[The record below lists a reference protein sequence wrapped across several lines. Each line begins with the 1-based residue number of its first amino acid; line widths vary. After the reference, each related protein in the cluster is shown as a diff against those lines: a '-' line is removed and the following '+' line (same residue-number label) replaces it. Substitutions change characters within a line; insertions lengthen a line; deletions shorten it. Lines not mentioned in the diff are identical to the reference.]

1 VGARGKRGA
10 RAAQGG
16 PSARVLTLTLNLT
29 LALALALALVLVL
42 AAGCRGGGGA
52 ASEPAAPGEPS
63 ASTEESG
70 APTGREIVLFFPSSG
85 GELLHGEK
93 RTVLPIGAPEDRA
106 KQCLEE
112 LIKGPNPPL
121 LAAIPDGVR
130 LRQIYLLADGTA
142 FVDFSGE
149 MLAHRGGSLGEL
161 QTIYAIVDTLA
172 ANVGEIRR
180 VGILVNGRPRETL
193 AGHVDIEQPLPADY
207 QYVDPESRPTKPAE
221 KSEAAGAG
229 ATGTAAGAAAGTATG
244 TAAAAGTAA
253 ATAAG
258 PGRATEAG
266 EAGKAGATGD
276 SKAGDGDGPAA
287 GGTAGSSGASGGAGG
302 DGRSGASGGAGEGR
316 P

>member
-16 PSARVLTLTLNLT
+16 PSARVLTLTLTLT
-29 LALALALALVLVL
+29 LALALALVL

-70 APTGREIVLFFPSSG
+70 APTGREIVLFFPSSSD
-85 GELLHGEK
+85 ELLHGEK

-121 LAAIPDGVR
+121 LAAIPDGAR

-207 QYVDPESRPTKPAE
+207 QYVDPASRPTKPAE
-221 KSEAAGAG
+221 TSEAAGAG
-229 ATGTAAGAAAGTATG
+229 ATGTAMG
-244 TAAAAGTAA
+244 TAAGAV
-253 ATAAG
+253 AG

-266 EAGKAGATGD
+266 ETGKAGATGD
-276 SKAGDGDGPAA
+276 AKARDGDGPAA
-287 GGTAGSSGASGGAGG
+287 GGAAGSSGASGGAGG
-302 DGRSGASGGAGEGR
+302 DGRSGASGGAAEGR